1 MLNYEID
8 GGVLTVHLQSELD
21 HSSASRLRGELDK
34 LIADKRIRHLVF
46 DLSRLEF
53 MDSSG
58 IGLVI
63 GRYRQMTRRG
73 GRVSVKNADKR
84 IDRLF
89 QMSGVY
95 KLVDRMA

>member
-21 HSSASRLRGELDK
+21 HRSASGLRGELDK
-34 LIADKRIRHLVF
+34 LISDRRIRQLVF

-63 GRYRQMTRRG
+63 GRYHQMARRG
-73 GRVSVKNADKR
+73 GRVSVKNADGR
-84 IDRLF
+84 VDRLF
-89 QMSGVY
+89 QMSGIY